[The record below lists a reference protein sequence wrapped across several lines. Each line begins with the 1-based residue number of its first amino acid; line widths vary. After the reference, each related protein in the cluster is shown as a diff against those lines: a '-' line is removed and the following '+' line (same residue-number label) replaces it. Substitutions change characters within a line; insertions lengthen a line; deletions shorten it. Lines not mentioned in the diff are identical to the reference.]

1 MLGFERREGRTVLV
15 ERRYALPLQA
25 LELME
30 LEAGGA
36 ALMLLNPTGGVVG
49 GDRLETR
56 VRLGADAR
64 VCLTTPSATRV
75 YRSAGEPAV
84 QRFAAAVGPGG
95 CLEYVPDHLI
105 PSPGARLRQ
114 TTEIA
119 LAAGASAIVWDSW
132 SAGRPAR
139 DEAWAFAELDLQ
151 LSIRD
156 GRGPVFHERARLE
169 GDVFWSRLGGAE
181 GMGYAGVFLAV
192 AEGRA
197 DWEAVARGL
206 QADIGT
212 GPPGARVGV
221 TALARGGVLARVL
234 ASSAPALIGAGDALW
249 AASRRRLFGLPPLGL
264 RKL

>member
-1 MLGFERREGRTVLV
+1 VLGFEQRGGRTVLV

-25 LELME
+25 LEVME

-56 VRLGADAR
+56 VRLGAGAR

-75 YRSAGEPAV
+75 YRSAGQPAV

-95 CLEYVPDHLI
+95 YLEYVPDHLI

-114 TTEIA
+114 STEIA
-119 LAAGASAIVWDSW
+119 LGAGASALVWDAW

-139 DEAWAFAELDLQ
+139 GEAWAFAELDLR
-151 LSIRD
+151 LGVRD
-156 GRGPVFHERARLE
+156 SRGPVFHERARLE
-169 GDVFWSRLGGAE
+169 GDAFWSRLGGAE
-181 GMGYAGVFLAV
+181 GMGYAGLFLAV
-192 AEGRA
+192 AEGRG
-197 DWEAVARGL
+197 DWEGVAREL
-206 QADIGT
+206 QADVGS
-212 GPPGARVGV
+212 GPLGSRVGV
-221 TALARGGVLARVL
+221 TALGRCGVLARVL
-234 ASSAPALIGAGDALW
+234 APSAPALTGAGDALW
-249 AASRRRLFGLPPLGL
+249 AASRRRLFGLPPLCL